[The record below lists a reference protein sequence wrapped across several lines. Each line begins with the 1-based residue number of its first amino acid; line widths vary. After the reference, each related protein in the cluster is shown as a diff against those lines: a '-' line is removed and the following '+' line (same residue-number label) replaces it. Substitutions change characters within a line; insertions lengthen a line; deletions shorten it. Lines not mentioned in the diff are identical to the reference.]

1 MINRIWLKQVKCMG
15 KKLTILLDEKLDEK
29 FREAVFK
36 VKGMRKGNLQ
46 EAVHEALEMWIDEKA
61 KHQKEKK

>member
-1 MINRIWLKQVKCMG
+1 MG
-15 KKLTILLDEKLDEK
+15 KKLTILLDEKLDQK
-29 FREAVFK
+29 FRETVFK

-46 EAVHEALEMWIDEKA
+46 EAVYEALEMWIDEKA

>member
-1 MINRIWLKQVKCMG
+1 MA

-29 FREAVFK
+29 FRETVFK

-46 EAVHEALEMWIDEKA
+46 EAVHEALEMWI
-61 KHQKEKK
+61 EKKAREAKEEGK

>member
-1 MINRIWLKQVKCMG
+1 MG